1 MDDGG
6 PVLDDEELDN
16 TLEKEFQRS
25 QSPRTVGDTSSALLS
40 NRSPCRSYS
49 LTFSFPGWGVEIFR
63 DRKRRRPSFIRDTV
77 QEELTSK
84 QENADAK
91 TLGRGFADN
100 PGNGCSIYQ
109 MPDELM
115 INIFR
120 RLSIKEL
127 SSCMCTCHWWQHLG
141 SQDDIWKRFDMSN
154 KTLTAFPRWG
164 LVKYD
169 ALMKRLQSRH
179 VLACGYFGQ
188 GFSHLRDALHV
199 WWDTEKPSEP
209 YGSKA
214 IGSLLYK
221 MAVSDWTML
230 YECLEVILS
239 ERVDCIAALLL
250 KKVKEKAGKHS
261 QPICPFGCDHQ
272 SRIKEDELLLD
283 DNVPVFSDM
292 LSSGAYGSD
301 EVKSSVE
308 ALIGKSLWGTV
319 CMYWK
324 HYKQWLMLIFEHCGK
339 LNMQVMVEKARST
352 AWTTT
357 PNLYEKGV
365 ICFRKW
371 MSVMILFPHNH
382 SLRLKCDDAF
392 LVGDHQ
398 AINLFILWKRVRRKF
413 HPSKF

>member
-1 MDDGG
+1 M
-6 PVLDDEELDN
+6 
-16 TLEKEFQRS
+16 
-25 QSPRTVGDTSSALLS
+25 ALK
-40 NRSPCRSYS
+40 
-49 LTFSFPGWGVEIFR
+49 I
-63 DRKRRRPSFIRDTV
+63 
-77 QEELTSK
+77 
-84 QENADAK
+84 
-91 TLGRGFADN
+91 
-100 PGNGCSIYQ
+100 
-109 MPDELM
+109 
-115 INIFR
+115 
-120 RLSIKEL
+120 
-127 SSCMCTCHWWQHLG
+127 
-141 SQDDIWKRFDMSN
+141 
-154 KTLTAFPRWG
+154 RWG

-365 ICFRKW
+365 ICFR
-371 MSVMILFPHNH
+371 SQILLRYGLRRILQSGYSLLTFSDANGWTTEREVDCLQSIHHLLQEVDVRDDTVSSQPFTQTKMRRCFPGRRSSGNQSIH
-382 SLRLKCDDAF
+382 
-392 LVGDHQ
+392 LVEKSKKK
-398 AINLFILWKRVRRKF
+398 I
-413 HPSKF
+413 PSF